1 MYHNHRFEFW
11 NHYKKQTGLIVAH
24 TFSVAVLFSFLCFG
38 FYLNMCLAG
47 SDEQYPNTEAFFTIH
62 SDEGWC
68 GFFVQGFEDQ
78 VYNNENKKHMTFI
91 YFCVN
96 LVELIPFLAFYFLDD
111 CHDCFKCLSID
122 PDRTYSRY

>member
-1 MYHNHRFEFW
+1 MYYNHRFEFW
-11 NHYKKQTGLIVAH
+11 NHYKKQAGLIVAH
-24 TFSVAVLFSFLCFG
+24 TLSVGLLFVFLVFD

-47 SDEQYPNTEAFFTIH
+47 NDEKYPQSGAYYIEG
-62 SDEGWC
+62 SREGWC

-78 VYNNENKKHMTFI
+78 LEKGDNKKRMTFI

-96 LVELIPFLAFYFLDD
+96 LLELTPFLAFYFLDD